1 MVDKIIFKNQLFR
14 PTKVESESHL
24 EELIIANADTIF
36 PHAYLFDYKR
46 KAETKSLQEET
57 FADLCLVSHDCSRW
71 WIIEVELVGKGRAY
85 ILDTIQT
92 QIINQADADWN
103 KTAHHAIKELENRGV
118 STKVANNLKTIEP
131 EFILLYDG
139 EDSLM
144 TQIANDHMFQKIIM
158 KPMMSEMGNYLLL
171 PLLQEVNPSP
181 SEENTLRVPQKEWR
195 CRANRIWITLPPD
208 LRDRVNGKS
217 IVVAIDGA
225 IHDTALHPTGQIS
238 IPISDNKDSHT
249 QQLVYMKLKCI
260 FDIDEDSRSVSLTF
274 REEKMW

>member
-24 EELIIANADTIF
+24 EELVIANADTIF

-57 FADLCLVSHDCSRW
+57 VADLCLVSHDCSRW

-103 KTAHHAIKELENRGV
+103 KTAKHAIKELVKRGV
-118 STKVANNLKTIEP
+118 DSKIANNLKTIEP
-131 EFILLYDG
+131 EFILLYDD
-139 EDSLM
+139 EDILM
-144 TQIANDHMFQKIIM
+144 AQIADDHMFKKIIM

-171 PLLQEVNPSP
+171 PLLQEVKPAP
-181 SEENTLRVPQKEWR
+181 SEENTLTVPDKEWR
-195 CRANRIWITLPPD
+195 YSANRIWISLPPD
-208 LRDRVNGKS
+208 LRDRIGGKS
-217 IVVAIDGA
+217 IIVAIDGSVQ
-225 IHDTALHPTGQIS
+225 DTALHPTGQIS
-238 IPISDNKDSHT
+238 IPISENKDSQT
-249 QQLVYMKLKCI
+249 QRLVYMKLKCI
-260 FDIDEDSRSVSLTF
+260 FDIDEEVHAVSLTF
-274 REEKMW
+274 REEKKW